1 MICKVRAQF
10 VLGMSG
16 QWGPVMMSVF
26 ESQDAACVSGLWQA
40 SQEKACFGSPVS
52 LCLNHTGL
60 LTVLI
65 WYSQLVKGP
74 FPNLSPNNLSFITK
88 EGLTKVRVP

>member
-1 MICKVRAQF
+1 MICKVPAQF

-16 QWGPVMMSVF
+16 EGGPVMRSEF

-40 SQEKACFGSPVS
+40 SQEKACFGFLGS
-52 LCLNHTGL
+52 LCLNHKDL

-65 WYSQLVKGP
+65 WYS
-74 FPNLSPNNLSFITK
+74 
-88 EGLTKVRVP
+88 